1 MRFTSR
7 KCYHLRGGLLHR
19 LFTLTRLAAGGTISV
34 ALSVEKRGYAEKTA
48 AACFRP
54 VITRHFFRRS
64 PDFFLIICL
73 YHQKQTKRLYPICYP
88 LIILN
93 QKDPRQNLPHHP
105 FHHQEV
111 HHRHPTNL
119 LHRHTFLTLPDFRYP
134 SPRLHPQIH
143 RQDQRGFRLC

>member
-1 MRFTSR
+1 MRFASDSR
-7 KCYHLRGGLLHR
+7 YRLPGGLLHR

-34 ALSVEKRGYAEKTA
+34 ALSVEKQGYAEKTA

-54 VITRHFFRRS
+54 VIARHFFRRS
-64 PDFFLIICL
+64 PDFCLIICL
-73 YHQKQTKRLYPICYP
+73 YHQKQTKRLYPIYYP

-111 HHRHPTNL
+111 RHHHLTNQ
-119 LHRHTFLTLPDFRYP
+119 LHRHIVLILPDFRYP
-134 SPRLHPQIH
+134 YPLLHPRIH
-143 RQDQRGFRLC
+143 HQGLRGFRLY